1 MEAGIASPETPMKL
15 FLILSFSIVNAAL
28 AGPFP
33 VDSILAA
40 DSRFV
45 LWAASAEIIRGP
57 TDIAY
62 TGDDPIDATYG
73 SESSATGTADVSSGY
88 TGNPYPVVSL
98 GDGGSLTAEFSSPIA
113 DIPGPDF
120 AVFENAFTAT
130 FLELAHVEVSSDG
143 VNFFRFPS
151 VSLTQTQT
159 QVGGYGALDAT
170 NLYNLAGK
178 ALGGSGTPFDL
189 AQLRKFHPVL
199 DINRITHV
207 KVIDVVGSLSP
218 AHRTLDSLGNP
229 INDPYPTDFT
239 SGGFDL
245 DAVGAFSPVLTTYTA
260 WAASR
265 NFVGNDALPT
275 ADPDQ
280 DGIPNFV
287 AYLTG
292 DTSLSIVTTAT
303 QTILRYYRLAYR
315 TGGQLRVES
324 SSTLDDWQTITGAT
338 VDEVGENLVQVTL
351 TQPSSPG
358 KRFYRLAAE
367 P

>member
-1 MEAGIASPETPMKL
+1 MKL
-15 FLILSFSIVNAAL
+15 SLCILIFTSSCVL

-33 VDSILAA
+33 IDSIPAL
-40 DSRFV
+40 DPRFS
-45 LWAASAEIIRGP
+45 LWATTAEIIRGP

-62 TGDDPIDATYG
+62 TGDDPFDATYG
-73 SESSATGTADVSSGY
+73 DASDATGLPDVTSGY
-88 TGNPYPVVSL
+88 TGNPRPVVSL
-98 GDGGSLTAEFSSPIA
+98 GDGGSLTVGFASPIA
-113 DIPGPDF
+113 DVPGPDF

-151 VSLTQTQT
+151 VSLTQTLT

-239 SGGFDL
+239 SSGFDL
-245 DAVGAFSPVLTTYTA
+245 DAIGAFSPVLTTYTA
-260 WAASR
+260 WTASR
-265 NFVGNDALPT
+265 NLVGNDALPT
-275 ADPDQ
+275 ADPDH

-292 DTSLSIVTTAT
+292 DTTLSIVTTAT
-303 QTILRYYRLAYR
+303 QTILRYNRLAYR

-324 SSTLDDWQTITGAT
+324 SSTLDDWQPITGAT
-338 VDEVGENLVQVTL
+338 IDEVGENLVQVTL